1 MAPPMGSRVVLN
13 AVAAVDVPLV
23 VVVLPGHAELD
34 GALGLHHALQQSD
47 LLILGVS
54 VDNGLQRAQ
63 DLFHSLQELRLV
75 GVLRLGVGQN
85 SLNVLVHRYIPPTI
99 KICGLYLEN

>member
-1 MAPPMGSRVVLN
+1 M
-13 AVAAVDVPLV
+13 PLV
-23 VVVLPGHAELD
+23 VVILPGHAELD
-34 GALGLHHALQQSD
+34 GALRLHHTLQQSD

-99 KICGLYLEN
+99 NFCGS